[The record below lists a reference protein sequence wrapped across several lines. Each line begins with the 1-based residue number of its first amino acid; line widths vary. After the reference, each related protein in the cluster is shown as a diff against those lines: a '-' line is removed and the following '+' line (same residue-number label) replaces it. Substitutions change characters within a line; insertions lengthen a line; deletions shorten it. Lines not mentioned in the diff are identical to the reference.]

1 MKPNVKMKDKS
12 QNSFIFFQ
20 IGLIATLMVVFF
32 VLEMNFETKS
42 LVINKP
48 KIIDISE
55 VYQPTP
61 KVITEDVVKQKEK
74 PVAKVVK
81 PIVVPKVVINNVV
94 ASEEEIKEDITKD
107 ATSET
112 IVNEPVVTDAN
123 ETSTSETVIT
133 NPSVINHPF
142 AVESLPMFPNCIN
155 TNKEAQKECFEK
167 ELTKRVYK
175 NLVYP
180 RVDMENKREGKVYFE
195 IIVDENGYF
204 SVLNKIK
211 LEKSSPEM
219 RNAVEAS
226 IKKLPKI
233 IPAKIGGKGVKIRY
247 SIPIVFSIQ
256 K

>member
-61 KVITEDVVKQKEK
+61 KVITEEVVKQKQK

-81 PIVVPKVVINNVV
+81 PVVVPKVVINNVV
-94 ASEEEIKEDITKD
+94 ASEEEIKEAITKC
-107 ATSET
+107 ATPEIT
-112 IVNEPVVTDAN
+112 ENEPAVADTN
-123 ETSTSETVIT
+123 ESSTSETVPT
-133 NPSVINHPF
+133 NPSLIHHPF
-142 AVESLPMFPNCIN
+142 TVESLPMFPNCIN
-155 TNKEAQKECFEK
+155 INKEDQKECFEK
-167 ELTKRVYK
+167 ELTKRIYK

-180 RVDMENKREGKVYFE
+180 IVDIENKREGKVYFE
-195 IIVDENGYF
+195 IVVDENGNF
-204 SVLNKIK
+204 SVLNKVK

-247 SIPIVFSIQ
+247 SIPIVFSIY

>member
-61 KVITEDVVKQKEK
+61 KVITEEVVKQKQK

-81 PIVVPKVVINNVV
+81 PVVVPKVVINNVV
-94 ASEEEIKEDITKD
+94 ASEEEIKEAITKC
-107 ATSET
+107 ATPEIT
-112 IVNEPVVTDAN
+112 ENEPAVADAN
-123 ETSTSETVIT
+123 ESSTSEIPT
-133 NPSVINHPF
+133 NPSLIHHPF
-142 AVESLPMFPNCIN
+142 TVESLPMFPNCIN
-155 TNKEAQKECFEK
+155 INKEAQKECFEK
-167 ELTKRVYK
+167 ELTKRIYK

-180 RVDMENKREGKVYFE
+180 RVDIENKREGKVYFE
-195 IIVDENGYF
+195 IVVDENGNF
-204 SVLNKIK
+204 SVLNKVK

-247 SIPIVFSIQ
+247 SIPIVFSIY